1 MAPPP
6 GPPGE
11 ERDPIQKDAEEND
24 SAVDDTEDLDDDLAQ
39 LQQTISNERRAA
51 QNSQGHG
58 IGDLLPFPFA
68 PNIRPL
74 TISDLESCVALENA
88 AFRNPQHR
96 CSSEKLDYRLTTCS
110 ELSMGVFCTVV
121 PSAIAD
127 TGFDLSTIHTA
138 HPVETSRDDGAVS
151 VLMAHIIATRSHDT
165 VVTDKAMDYPRDY
178 ASVKTKT
185 RSELGNQEDGRTLC
199 IHSLA
204 VHPKLQGVGLG
215 KLIMK
220 SYLQQV
226 KNSAL
231 SERVALICQHY
242 LVNYYKRFGFT
253 HAGPSRA
260 AFGGGGWEDMTLEF
274 GGSSTAEN

>member
-6 GPPGE
+6 GE
-11 ERDPIQKDAEEND
+11 DRDPVEKDAAD
-24 SAVDDTEDLDDDLAQ
+24 DDDDDAVDDTEDLDDDFAK

-51 QNSQGHG
+51 LNSQAHG

-74 TISDLESCVALENA
+74 TISDLESCLALENA

-96 CSSEKLDYRLTTCS
+96 CSREKFIYRLTACS
-110 ELSMGVFCTVV
+110 ELSMGVFCTIV

-127 TGFDLSTIHTA
+127 TGFDLSTMHTA

-151 VLMAHIIATRSHDT
+151 VLMAHIIATRSHEA

-178 ASVKTKT
+178 ASVETKPP
-185 RSELGNQEDGRTLC
+185 SELGNQENGRTLC

-220 SYLQQV
+220 CYLQRV

-231 SERVALICQHY
+231 GERVALICQDY

-253 HAGPSRA
+253 HAGPSEA
-260 AFGGGGWEDMTLEF
+260 AFGGGGWQDMTLEF